1 MILNGIEKD
10 VLLSLRS
17 LITMSIGIGMSP
29 ILLKVIKAPL
39 LIGSTLNTS

>member
-29 ILLKVIKAPL
+29 ILLNVITVPL
-39 LIGSTLNTS
+39 FVGSTLYTS